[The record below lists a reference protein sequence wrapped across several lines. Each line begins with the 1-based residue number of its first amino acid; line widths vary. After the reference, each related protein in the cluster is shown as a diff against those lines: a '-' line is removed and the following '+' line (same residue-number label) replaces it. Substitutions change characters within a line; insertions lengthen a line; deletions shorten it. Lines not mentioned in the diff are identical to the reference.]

1 MKVCLLISGYFRNFE
16 TTFESLNKLILN
28 KFDKV
33 DIYLHITENE
43 NSEDKYLNNITKE
56 EVNNIKKKLNP
67 LYLIEEKNILFSEN
81 KFINNTVNLW
91 YKYYKL
97 NELRESHEKLNGNY
111 DLVIKYRPDLYFFS
125 DVHLNTDDENIF
137 IPKDSKIDKNKLINI
152 DDEYICDVFAY
163 GNSCSMS
170 KYFKLYEK
178 INDLIGRY
186 GYVSETILY
195 HHIKDNIKY
204 KLVDIE
210 YQIILSKYNVFA
222 ICGDSGSGKTTLGKK
237 LKEYFK
243 NSFLLECDR
252 YHKWE
257 RGDKNWEKFTH
268 LHPNAN
274 FLTKMEDDIFNL
286 KFGNDIY
293 QVDYDHKNG
302 KFTEK
307 QLIEPSETTIVCGLH
322 SLYTKN
328 ENLYNLKIFLDT
340 DNFLKTQWKINRDVN
355 ERGYSYEKVITQIK
369 NRKSDYLKYIK
380 PQKNNSD
387 IVIKFYSK
395 NKLIGLEISINKKF
409 NILNIINKFNQKNI
423 PVIIKQKNNFFIL
436 DFKEY
441 YNENLLDDLNV
452 TKYNDF
458 YDYILY
464 IIINLI
470 N

>member
-1 MKVCLLISGYFRNFE
+1 
-16 TTFESLNKLILN
+16 
-28 KFDKV
+28 
-33 DIYLHITENE
+33 
-43 NSEDKYLNNITKE
+43 
-56 EVNNIKKKLNP
+56 
-67 LYLIEEKNILFSEN
+67 
-81 KFINNTVNLW
+81 
-91 YKYYKL
+91 
-97 NELRESHEKLNGNY
+97 
-111 DLVIKYRPDLYFFS
+111 
-125 DVHLNTDDENIF
+125 
-137 IPKDSKIDKNKLINI
+137 
-152 DDEYICDVFAY
+152 
-163 GNSCSMS
+163 
-170 KYFKLYEK
+170 
-178 INDLIGRY
+178 
-186 GYVSETILY
+186 
-195 HHIKDNIKY
+195 
-204 KLVDIE
+204 
-210 YQIILSKYNVFA
+210 
-222 ICGDSGSGKTTLGKK
+222 
-237 LKEYFK
+237 
-243 NSFLLECDR
+243 
-252 YHKWE
+252 
-257 RGDKNWEKFTH
+257 
-268 LHPNAN
+268 
-274 FLTKMEDDIFNL
+274 MEDDIFNL

-340 DNFLKTQWKINRDVN
+340 DNSLKTQWKINRDVN